1 MSYYYLAHY
10 QAQTLNSVHANL
22 SCHIYNVLCRISCSC
37 ILVFYMCQTPQ
48 AVHSIK
54 EHILSQTSS
63 IPIRLVKMAS
73 AVCPNTY
80 SINWPVTLLC
90 ECAVS
95 MPSCWWNVLD
105 APSTTCKQDSSSFVQ
120 ILGITTWTVEC
131 YEKLLYK
138 FKVVVMYFWWS
149 GNCPKLRKCG
159 GDVRKQLP
167 AFKEQ
172 FFSFSGKWRCGIA
185 SAEGMEEQERLGRN
199 FSHFGSNFMDRNE
212 LQRFPCSK
220 LDPQFI

>member
-1 MSYYYLAHY
+1 MQVFVLTMSYYYLAHY

-138 FKVVVMYFWWS
+138 FKVVVMYF
-149 GNCPKLRKCG
+149 
-159 GDVRKQLP
+159 
-167 AFKEQ
+167 
-172 FFSFSGKWRCGIA
+172 
-185 SAEGMEEQERLGRN
+185 
-199 FSHFGSNFMDRNE
+199 
-212 LQRFPCSK
+212 
-220 LDPQFI
+220 